1 MNDDAPKLKY
11 LSRSLRFHILKK
23 ALGMSNA
30 EIAKAL
36 GKSYKT
42 VEGWSGGV
50 KGKEPPE
57 QAIEGM
63 KALLAE
69 KIEVSQRLLDEL

>member
-1 MNDDAPKLKY
+1 MHDFSQMNDDAPKLKY

-42 VEGWSGGV
+42 F
-50 KGKEPPE
+50 
-57 QAIEGM
+57 
-63 KALLAE
+63 
-69 KIEVSQRLLDEL
+69 EVDLVA

>member
-1 MNDDAPKLKY
+1 MNDDAPKLRC
-11 LSRSLRFHILKK
+11 LSRGLQFHILKK
-23 ALGMSNA
+23 ALGMSNT

-36 GKSYKT
+36 GKPYKT

-50 KGKEPPE
+50 KGKQPPE
-57 QAIEGM
+57 SAIEGM

-69 KIEVSQRLLDEL
+69 KIEMSQRLLDEL